1 MNENSNWLVSNPE
14 EEKFKQLTNQNK
26 SGYLNENFHLFY
38 IKDKREISFDYHY
51 HDFHKIVVLLQGNV
65 TYEIEGKSYELKPYD
80 MLLVPMHKI
89 HRPNIDSSSTYERY
103 VIWISNDYLSSLAD
117 DRFTNKVTNNSDSAL
132 TKTTGKAY
140 YNNILEKS
148 LIRTEKEKAEEYIEL
163 LKKAY
168 LAEQSDS
175 FGSKRLSA
183 SYMDQFIILL
193 SRFVSSPDFKEDAS
207 SIYYNKKIEQ
217 IIQYINANLTDNLS
231 NEELSK
237 IFYQSKYHLM
247 HMFKKETGYTLHAY
261 IKEKRLILAANLL
274 KEGYPVSDVW
284 DMAGFSEYSTFL
296 RAFKSKYKR
305 SPSSF

>member
-1 MNENSNWLVSNPE
+1 MNEHTNWLISNLE
-14 EEKFKQLTNQNK
+14 EEKFTKLTNQNK

-65 TYEIEGKSYELKPYD
+65 TYEIEGKSYELKPFD

-103 VIWISNDYLSSLAD
+103 VIWISNDYLMSLVED
-117 DRFTNKVTNNSDSAL
+117 KEESTRNNTTNSKTNYNS
-132 TKTTGKAY
+132 
-140 YNNILEKS
+140 ILEKS
-148 LIRTEKEKAEEYIEL
+148 LIRMEKEKANEYMNL
-163 LKKAY
+163 LKNAY
-168 LAEQSDS
+168 MANQSDS

-183 SYMDQFIILL
+183 SYMDQFIIFL
-193 SRFVSSPDFKEDAS
+193 SRFITSPDFKEDAS
-207 SIYYNKKIEQ
+207 SIYYNQKIEQ
-217 IIQYINANLTDNLS
+217 IIKYINANLTGNLS

-237 IFYQSKYHLM
+237 IFYLSKYHLM
-247 HMFKKETGYTLHAY
+247 HMFKKETGYTLHSY
-261 IKEKRLILAANLL
+261 IKEKRLILSANLL
-274 KEGYPVSDVW
+274 KEGYPVSEVW

-296 RAFKSKYKR
+296 RAFKDKYKK